1 MTKIKQSQ
9 QQADVNINQSHQSA
23 PDNMKVTPTLPS
35 SSSSLD
41 HEIQLE
47 GSWTAVSSPARLGKV
62 PANFAFGAF
71 YASQKKDTANQ
82 KSYQIKK
89 KFFSQIFVTVQ
100 VTEDSQLELCEGL
113 DVKTVTRLMP

>member
-89 KFFSQIFVTVQ
+89 KFFQSNFC
-100 VTEDSQLELCEGL
+100 DGSSH
-113 DVKTVTRLMP
+113 